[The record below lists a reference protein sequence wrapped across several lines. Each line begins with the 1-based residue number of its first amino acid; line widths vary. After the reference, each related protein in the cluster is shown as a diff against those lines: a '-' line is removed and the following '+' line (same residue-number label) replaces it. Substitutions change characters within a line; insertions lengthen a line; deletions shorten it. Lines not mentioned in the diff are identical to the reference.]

1 VFSLAVRKFPIVRY
15 GRGVCSHQMGG
26 IVSKN
31 PPAPSGAPSFQAR
44 GSSASKNSQEAGS
57 AADESSRSE
66 WKMLLSVD
74 EAKQK
79 FQNDGT
85 LIGNIDAGHLE
96 LRILLDEPLGQ
107 QFIGEYAKSIHTSES
122 FMCWIDLL
130 EFKSIP
136 SDACQ
141 YWKSKAHH
149 IFQKYIR
156 AGAVSE
162 FGGIT
167 DVDREKYRELV
178 FGENS
183 LPSDCFDKL
192 QTQCFEDIYENTFK
206 RFQTTEPY
214 TNLKTCKLT
223 LGHHP
228 SHTLSLSLSLSLAQP
243 LKGDTTVSKRMT
255 FGIMKNLAKAGLGL

>member
-1 VFSLAVRKFPIVRY
+1 
-15 GRGVCSHQMGG
+15 MGG
-26 IVSKN
+26 IISKN
-31 PPAPSGAPSFQAR
+31 LPPGVYGAHTSPQVTNNSKR
-44 GSSASKNSQEAGS
+44 GRAKSVSSHREVPV
-57 AADESSRSE
+57 DESASRSE

-74 EAKQK
+74 EAKLK

-85 LIGNIDAGHLE
+85 LTGNIDPGHLE

-136 SDACQ
+136 SDATQ
-141 YWKSKAHH
+141 YRRSKSHH

-167 DVDREKYRELV
+167 DAEREKYREVV
-178 FGENS
+178 FGENML

-192 QTQCFEDIYENTFK
+192 QTQCLEDLYENTFK

-214 TNLKTCKLT
+214 KNLKSCKGTCLSPSVFLNFSLLT
-223 LGHHP
+223 SLTY
-228 SHTLSLSLSLSLAQP
+228 SLCLSVRSLQEE
-243 LKGDTTVSKRMT
+243 
-255 FGIMKNLAKAGLGL
+255 IQ

>member
-1 VFSLAVRKFPIVRY
+1 MGSIISSPSRTKIHGIHAYQIHVQQQQQQSYQTSRSKHS
-15 GRGVCSHQMGG
+15 VCEG
-26 IVSKN
+26 
-31 PPAPSGAPSFQAR
+31 
-44 GSSASKNSQEAGS
+44 E
-57 AADESSRSE
+57 EESRSE

-74 EAKQK
+74 EAKEK

-107 QFIGEYAKSIHTSES
+107 QCIGEFAKSIHTSES

-136 SDACQ
+136 SDAIQ
-141 YWKSKAHH
+141 YRKSKAVH

-167 DVDREKYRELV
+167 DVDREKYRE
-178 FGENS
+178 S
-183 LPSDCFDKL
+183 LDESPALTSDFFDKL
-192 QTQCFEDIYENTFK
+192 QTQCFEDIFENTWK
-206 RFQTTEPY
+206 RFQTTETY
-214 TNLKTCKLT
+214 ANLKKCNSFIHRLYNFNIC
-223 LGHHP
+223 
-228 SHTLSLSLSLSLAQP
+228 S
-243 LKGDTTVSKRMT
+243 
-255 FGIMKNLAKAGLGL
+255 F